1 MRESM
6 AEQFGKK
13 VRYLR
18 RQQGRTQ
25 ADVSEALSASG
36 SHISNIE
43 AGRKA
48 PSLDTVIRIAD
59 IFRVTTDYLMRDD
72 IPVESPGAYITA
84 QDPKRATVLTLSG
97 AKLRYLRTQ
106 RNMHQADLARQLGLR
121 TQAHISL
128 LEAGHKEPSI
138 NLVLRIADLFGVT
151 TDYLL
156 RDDIPV
162 SLEKPSNE

>member
-1 MRESM
+1 M

-72 IPVESPGAYITA
+72 IPVESPGAYVTA
-84 QDPKRATVLTLSG
+84 QDPSG
-97 AKLRYLRTQ
+97 LRY
-106 RNMHQADLARQLGLR
+106 
-121 TQAHISL
+121 
-128 LEAGHKEPSI
+128 
-138 NLVLRIADLFGVT
+138 
-151 TDYLL
+151 
-156 RDDIPV
+156 
-162 SLEKPSNE
+162 